1 VHCLSTRHQQKALG
15 IQALQRVVLP
25 AQQTCQVDCQPFP
38 EGNIGLRASGM
49 TASVSTLQSKANTQ
63 QLEAIL
69 ATDGPVLIIAGP
81 GSGKTFTLVERI
93 VHLITHKGVS
103 PESLLVVTFT
113 DKAAREL
120 TTRISNRLAEL
131 GICYN
136 LNEMYLGTF
145 HSICLR
151 FLEDYR
157 EYTRLKRSFTLF
169 DQFDQQYFLYQ
180 HIKDFR
186 ELPDTQFVLG
196 DDQSGRWAQSEN
208 LLKWLNKVREEAIDV
223 TTMAAAPELEIRTL
237 AACFAKYQE
246 LLHENN
252 SLDFS
257 GIQYETL
264 QLLENHLDVLAQLR
278 EKLTYMMVDEYQD
291 TNTIQERILQLLA
304 GERRNLCVVGD
315 DDQGLYRFRGA
326 TIRNI
331 LEFPTLFPDG
341 KCKQVKLTVNYRSH
355 PDIIRFYNDWML
367 EQNWEIGNRL
377 FRFAKK
383 ILPRED
389 NFPDM
394 PTVLRLAASDD
405 KGNTD
410 IWYSEVLT
418 FLNGLKYSGKLADW
432 NQVAF
437 LFRSVKNNKVVALAR
452 FLESSGVPVFSP
464 RSNLFFEREEIRL
477 MIGAL
482 IFLFP
487 QFPQLRA
494 WAEGVSLPIWNYYDH
509 QCFKPFTDELRK
521 TENQRLLDWAR
532 PLAKRH
538 AVLAQNTD
546 YAFSGLFY
554 QLLQFPLFS
563 RFLTE
568 EAVQGVDKGRAARNL
583 ATFSKLLTKFEYLHF
598 VSVLNPDYLEKNLR
612 DLFNQFLRFLSEG
625 GIGEYE
631 DESEYAPKGCVSF
644 LTIHQSKGLEFPVVV
659 CGSLEAVPRKQYGN
673 LDVLLEDGGYL
684 SKVRFEPLEHIKNF
698 DFRRLFYTAFSRAQ
712 NLLVLAAQEN
722 HGRGKSPSKY
732 FEHLFYKLPS
742 WRDVDF
748 SALNFDAVK
757 EINLKREYSFTSH
770 ITVFENCAEQYR
782 FFKELEFNPI
792 RAGAQLFGTLVH
804 QTIEDIHKAVLRG
817 EEATISIDQIQ
828 SWLTVNY
835 QYLSK
840 RERQYLAPQTLKA
853 VENHV
858 LGYYQRENGN
868 WDRIKEAEV
877 EISLVKDQYILK
889 GSVDLIRGEHDT
901 VEIIDFKSEKK
912 PDMEKDREQLK
923 QYQHQL
929 EVYAH
934 LVEERTGQK
943 VSRMHLYY
951 TGEDGGNP
959 YVSFAKDDRA
969 IGKTVTQFD
978 NIVSRIERHDYQMAA
993 RPTKLC
999 PNCDMRAYCDNK
1011 NWKFRKVEK

>member
-1 VHCLSTRHQQKALG
+1 MISTDAK
-15 IQALQRVVLP
+15 
-25 AQQTCQVDCQPFP
+25 
-38 EGNIGLRASGM
+38 
-49 TASVSTLQSKANTQ
+49 LQSTANAQ

-93 VHLITHKGVS
+93 VYLITNKGIA
-103 PESLLVVTFT
+103 PESLFVVTFT

-120 TTRISNRLAEL
+120 TTRISNRLTDL
-131 GICYN
+131 GIKFN

-151 FLEDYR
+151 LLEDYR
-157 EYTRLKRSFTLF
+157 EFTRLKRSFTLF

-180 HIKDFR
+180 RIKEFR
-186 ELPDTQFVLG
+186 ELPDAQLVMG

-208 LLKWLNKVREEAIDV
+208 LLKWLNKVSEEALDV
-223 TTMAAAPELEIRTL
+223 ATLAAAPDVEICAL

-257 GIQYETL
+257 GIQYEAL
-264 QLLENHLDVLAQLR
+264 QLLETHPEVLMQVR
-278 EKLTYMMVDEYQD
+278 EKLSYLMVDEYQD
-291 TNTIQERILQLLA
+291 TNTIQERILLLLA
-304 GERRNLCVVGD
+304 GEKKNLCVVGD

-331 LEFPTLFPDG
+331 LEFPALFDEG
-341 KCKQVKLTVNYRSH
+341 QCKQVQLTVNYRSH
-355 PDIIRFYNDWML
+355 PDIIRFYNEWMR
-367 EQNWEIGNRL
+367 EQTWDDGTRS
-377 FRFAKK
+377 FRFAKR
-383 ILPRED
+383 IVPRED
-389 NFPDM
+389 DFPDM
-394 PTVLRLAASDD
+394 PTTVRLAASDD
-405 KGNTD
+405 KDDTTN
-410 IWYSEVLT
+410 WHAEVLA
-418 FLNGLKYSGKLADW
+418 FLNELKASGQLTDW

-437 LFRSVKNNKVVALAR
+437 LFRSVKNNKVVTLAR
-452 FLESSGVPVFSP
+452 FLEAQGVPVFSP
-464 RSNLFFEREEIRL
+464 RSNMFFEREEIRL

-482 IFLFP
+482 LFVFP
-487 QFPQLRA
+487 QYGNPQLGEIRK
-494 WAEGVSLPIWNYYDH
+494 WAQDAKLAIWDYYDH
-509 QCFKPFTDELRK
+509 QCFKPFIDELRK
-521 TENQRLLDWAR
+521 PENKQLLEWAR

-546 YAFSGLFY
+546 YSFSGVFY

-563 RFLTE
+563 RFLAE

-583 ATFSKLLTKFEYLHF
+583 GTFSKLLTKFEYLHY
-598 VSVLNPDYLEKNLR
+598 VSVLNPEFLEKNLR
-612 DLFNQFLRFLSEG
+612 DLFNQFIRFLVDG

-659 CGSLEAVPRKQYGN
+659 CGSLEAVPRKQYGA

-684 SKVRFEPLEHIKNF
+684 SKERFEPLDHIKNF
-698 DFRRLFYTAFSRAQ
+698 DFWRLFYTAFSRAQ
-712 NLLVLAAQEN
+712 NLLVLAAQEKQ
-722 HGRGKSPSKY
+722 GRGKSPSKY
-732 FEHLFYKLPS
+732 FERLFYEVPS
-742 WRDVDF
+742 WRDVDL
-748 SALNFDAVK
+748 SALTYEAVK
-757 EINLKREYSFTSH
+757 QINLKREYSFTSD

-782 FFKELEFNPI
+782 FFKELEFAAI
-792 RAGAQLFGTLVH
+792 RESPMLFGTLVH
-804 QTIEDIHKAVLRG
+804 QTIEDIHKTVLRG
-817 EEATISIDQIQ
+817 EESTITLDGIK
-828 SWLTVNY
+828 SWFAANY
-835 QYLSK
+835 ALLSK
-840 RERQYLAPQTLKA
+840 KERVYLAPSSQQAALL
-853 VENHV
+853 HV
-858 LGYYQRENGN
+858 LRYYERENGN

-889 GSVDLIRGEHDT
+889 GSVDLIRGEQGT

-912 PDMEKDREQLK
+912 PDMEKDRDRLR
-923 QYQHQL
+923 QYQSQL

-959 YVSFAKDDRA
+959 YVSFSKDDRA
-969 IGKTVTQFD
+969 IGKTIARFD
-978 NIVSRIERHDYQMAA
+978 DIVARIERQAYGIAT
-993 RPTKLC
+993 RPAKLC
-999 PNCDMRAYCDNK
+999 LSCDMRAYCDNK
-1011 NWKFRKVEK
+1011 NWKFRKSN

>member
-1 VHCLSTRHQQKALG
+1 
-15 IQALQRVVLP
+15 
-25 AQQTCQVDCQPFP
+25 
-38 EGNIGLRASGM
+38 M
-49 TASVSTLQSKANTQ
+49 TSSVTALQSKANPQ
-63 QLEAIL
+63 QLKAIL

-93 VHLITHKGVS
+93 VYLITHTGVA

-131 GICYN
+131 GIQFN

-151 FLEDYR
+151 LLEDYR
-157 EYTRLKRSFTLF
+157 EFTRLKRSFTLF

-186 ELPDTQFVLG
+186 ELSDAELVIG
-196 DDQSGRWAQSEN
+196 DDQTGRWAQSEN
-208 LLKWLNKVREEAIDV
+208 LLKWLNKVSEEALDV
-223 TTMAAAPELEIRTL
+223 STL
-237 AACFAKYQE
+237 AAATEVEIRALATCFAKYQE
-246 LLHENN
+246 LLHEHN

-257 GIQYETL
+257 GIQHEAL
-264 QLLENHLDVLAQLR
+264 KLLEQRPEVLAQLR
-278 EKLTYMMVDEYQD
+278 DKLTHLMVDEYQD
-291 TNTIQERILQLLA
+291 TNTIQERILLLLA

-331 LEFPTLFPDG
+331 LEFPAMFDDG
-341 KCKQVKLTVNYRSH
+341 QCKQVKLTVNYRSH
-355 PDIIRFYNDWML
+355 PDIIRFYNEWMK
-367 EQNWEIGNRL
+367 EQVWDDGTRG
-377 FRFAKK
+377 FRFAKQ
-383 ILPRED
+383 IVPRED
-389 NFPDM
+389 DFPDQ
-394 PTVLRLAASDD
+394 PTAVRLTARDEKD
-405 KGNTD
+405 KCTNWHT
-410 IWYSEVLT
+410 EVLA
-418 FLNGLKYSGKLADW
+418 FLNKLKTSGQLADW

-437 LFRSVKNNKVVALAR
+437 LFRSVKNDKVVALAR
-452 FLESSGVPVFSP
+452 FLEAQGVPVFSP
-464 RSNLFFEREEIRL
+464 RSNMFFEREEIRL

-487 QFPQLRA
+487 QFSKVRA
-494 WAEGVSLPIWNYYDH
+494 WAEGVTLPIWDFYDH

-521 TENQRLLDWAR
+521 PENKPLLDWAR

-538 AVLAQNTD
+538 AVLTQNTD

-563 RFLTE
+563 RFLTDE
-568 EAVQGVDKGRAARNL
+568 TVLGVDKGRAARNL
-583 ATFSKLLTKFEYLHF
+583 GTFSRLLTKFEYLHY
-598 VSVLNPDYLEKNLR
+598 VSVLNLEFLEKNLR
-612 DLFNQFLRFLSEG
+612 DLFNQFMRFLVDG

-631 DESEYAPKGCVSF
+631 DEAEYAPKGCVSF

-659 CGSLEAVPRKQYGN
+659 CGSLEAVPRKQYSA
-673 LDVLLEDGGYL
+673 LDVLLEESGYL
-684 SKVRFEPLEHIKNF
+684 SKERFEPLDSIKNF
-698 DFRRLFYTAFSRAQ
+698 DFWRLFYTAFSRAQ
-712 NLLVLAAQEN
+712 NLLVLAAQEKQG
-722 HGRGKSPSKY
+722 HGKSPSKY
-732 FEHLFYKLPS
+732 FERLFYELPS
-742 WRDVDF
+742 WRDVDL
-748 SALNFDAVK
+748 SALTFEPVK
-757 EINLKREYSFTSH
+757 QINLKREYSFTSH

-804 QTIEDIHKAVLRG
+804 QTIEDIHKAVLRS
-817 EEATISIDQIQ
+817 EEASISTDQIQ
-828 SWLTVNY
+828 SWMAINY

-853 VENHV
+853 VEKHI
-858 LGYYQRENGN
+858 LSYYEREKGN

-877 EISLVKDQYILK
+877 EISLIKDQYILK
-889 GSVDLIRGEHDT
+889 GSVNLIRGEHDT

-912 PDMEKDREQLK
+912 PDMEKDRDRLR

-959 YVSFAKDDRA
+959 YVSFIKDDRA
-969 IGKTVTQFD
+969 IGKTIARFD
-978 NIVSRIERHDYQMAA
+978 DIVARIERQDYSITA
-993 RPTKLC
+993 RPSKQC
-999 PNCDMRAYCDNK
+999 QNCDMRSYCDNK
-1011 NWKFRKVEK
+1011 NWKFRKK

>member
-1 VHCLSTRHQQKALG
+1 MTLSA
-15 IQALQRVVLP
+15 
-25 AQQTCQVDCQPFP
+25 
-38 EGNIGLRASGM
+38 
-49 TASVSTLQSKANTQ
+49 TALQSKANPQ

-93 VHLITHKGVS
+93 VYLITHKSVA

-131 GICYN
+131 NIQFN

-151 FLEDYR
+151 MLEDYR
-157 EYTRLKRSFTLF
+157 EFTRLKRSFTLF

-180 HIKDFR
+180 NIKGFR
-186 ELPDTQFVLG
+186 ELPDAQLVMG
-196 DDQSGRWAQSEN
+196 DDQTGRWAQSEN
-208 LLKWLNKVREEAIDV
+208 LLKWLNKVSEEALDAA
-223 TTMAAAPELEIRTL
+223 TLAAAPEVEIRAL
-237 AACFAKYQE
+237 ATCFAKYQE
-246 LLHENN
+246 LLNEHN

-257 GIQYETL
+257 GIQYEAL
-264 QLLENHLDVLAQLR
+264 QLLEKRPEVLAQLR
-278 EKLTYMMVDEYQD
+278 EKLTHLMVDEYQD
-291 TNTIQERILQLLA
+291 TNTIQERILLLLG

-331 LEFPTLFPDG
+331 LEFPALFDDG
-341 KCKQVKLTVNYRSH
+341 QCKQVKLTVNYRSH
-355 PDIIRFYNDWML
+355 PDIIRFYNEWMK
-367 EQNWEIGNRL
+367 EQTWDDGTRV
-377 FRFAKK
+377 FRFAKQ
-383 ILPRED
+383 IVPRED
-389 NFPDM
+389 DFPDL
-394 PTVLRLAASDD
+394 PTALRLAASDD
-405 KGNTD
+405 KDDTTN
-410 IWYSEVLT
+410 WHAEVLA
-418 FLNGLKYSGKLADW
+418 FLNGLKASGQLADW

-437 LFRSVKNNKVVALAR
+437 LFRSVKNDKVVTLAR
-452 FLESSGVPVFSP
+452 FLEAQGVPVFSP
-464 RSNLFFEREEIRL
+464 RSNMFFEREEIRL
-477 MIGAL
+477 VIGAL

-487 QFPQLRA
+487 QFPKVRA
-494 WAEGVSLPIWNYYDH
+494 WAEGVTLPIWDYYD
-509 QCFKPFTDELRK
+509 QLCFKPFIDELRK
-521 TENQRLLDWAR
+521 PENNALLNWAR

-538 AVLAQNTD
+538 AVLTQNTD

-563 RFLTE
+563 RFLAE

-583 ATFSKLLTKFEYLHF
+583 GTFSKLITKFEYLHF
-598 VSVLNPDYLEKNLR
+598 VSVLNPEWLEKNIR
-612 DLFNQFLRFLSEG
+612 DLFNQFLRFLQDG

-631 DESEYAPKGCVSF
+631 DEAEYAPKGCVSF

-659 CGSLEAVPRKQYGN
+659 CGSLEAVPRKQYSA

-684 SKVRFEPLEHIKNF
+684 SKERFEPLDHIKNF
-698 DFRRLFYTAFSRAQ
+698 DFWRLFYTAFSRAQ
-712 NLLVLAAQEN
+712 NLLVLAAQEK

-732 FEHLFYKLPS
+732 FERLFYELPS
-742 WRDVDF
+742 WRDVDL
-748 SALNFDAVK
+748 SALTFEAVK
-757 EINLKREYSFTSH
+757 QINLKREYSFTSH

-782 FFKELEFNPI
+782 FFKELEFTPI
-792 RAGAQLFGTLVH
+792 RESPMLFGTLVH
-804 QTIEDIHKAVLRG
+804 QTIEDIHKTVLRG
-817 EEATISIDQIQ
+817 EEGTITLDGIKGWFSA
-828 SWLTVNY
+828 NY
-835 QYLSK
+835 AMLSK
-840 RERQYLAPQTLKA
+840 KERVYLAPSSQQAALL
-853 VENHV
+853 HV
-858 LGYYQRENGN
+858 LRYYERENGH

-877 EISLVKDQYILK
+877 EISLIKPQYILK

-912 PDMEKDREQLK
+912 PDMEKDRERLK
-923 QYQHQL
+923 QYQSQL

-959 YVSFAKDDRA
+959 YVSFTKDDRA
-969 IGKTVTQFD
+969 IGKTIARFD
-978 NIVSRIERHDYQMAA
+978 DIVARIERQDYAITA
-993 RPTKLC
+993 RPAKLC
-999 PNCDMRAYCDNK
+999 QSCDMRAYCDNK
-1011 NWKFRKVEK
+1011 NWKFRNTDQ

>member
-1 VHCLSTRHQQKALG
+1 
-15 IQALQRVVLP
+15 
-25 AQQTCQVDCQPFP
+25 
-38 EGNIGLRASGM
+38 M
-49 TASVSTLQSKANTQ
+49 TSFDLLAQSKANPQ
-63 QLEAIL
+63 QVEAIL

-93 VHLITHKGVS
+93 VYLITQKGVV

-120 TTRISNRLAEL
+120 TTRISNRLTDL
-131 GICYN
+131 GIKFN

-151 FLEDYR
+151 LLEDYR
-157 EYTRLKRSFTLF
+157 EFTRLKRSFTLF

-186 ELPDTQFVLG
+186 ELPDAQLVMG
-196 DDQSGRWAQSEN
+196 DDQTGRWAQSES
-208 LLKWLNKVREEAIDV
+208 LLKWVSKVSEEALDP
-223 TTMAAAPELEIRTL
+223 TTLAAAPEPEIRAL
-237 AACFAKYQE
+237 ATCFAKYQE
-246 LLHENN
+246 LLHEHN

-257 GIQYETL
+257 GIQYEAL
-264 QLLENHLDVLAQLR
+264 QLLEKRPEVLGQLR
-278 EKLTYMMVDEYQD
+278 EKLTHLMVDEYQD
-291 TNTIQERILQLLA
+291 TNTIQERILLLLA
-304 GERRNLCVVGD
+304 GENKNLCVVGD

-331 LEFPTLFPDG
+331 LEFPALFDDG
-341 KCKQVKLTVNYRSH
+341 QCKQVKLTVNYRSH
-355 PDIIRFYNDWML
+355 PDIIRFYNEWMK
-367 EQNWEIGNRL
+367 EQVWDDGTRV
-377 FRFAKK
+377 FRFAKQ
-383 ILPRED
+383 IVPRED
-389 NFPDM
+389 DFPDM
-394 PTVLRLAASDD
+394 PTAVRLAASDD
-405 KGNTD
+405 KGDTTN
-410 IWYSEVLT
+410 WHAEVLS
-418 FLNGLKYSGKLADW
+418 FLNGLKASGQLQDW

-437 LFRSVKNNKVVALAR
+437 LFRSVKNDKAVALAR
-452 FLESSGVPVFSP
+452 FLEAEGVPVFSP
-464 RSNLFFEREEIRL
+464 RSNMFFEREEIRL

-487 QFPQLRA
+487 QFPKVRA
-494 WAEGVSLPIWNYYDH
+494 WAEGVHLDIWDYYD
-509 QCFKPFTDELRK
+509 QLCFKHFTDELRK
-521 TENQRLLDWAR
+521 PENKPLLDWAR

-538 AVLAQNTD
+538 AVLTQNTD

-583 ATFSKLLTKFEYLHF
+583 GTFSKLLTKFEYLHF
-598 VSVLNPDYLEKNLR
+598 VSVLNPEWLEKNIR
-612 DLFNQFLRFLSEG
+612 DLFNQFLRFLQDG

-631 DESEYAPKGCVSF
+631 DEAEYAPKGCVSF

-659 CGSLEAVPRKQYGN
+659 CGSLEAVPRKQYSA

-684 SKVRFEPLEHIKNF
+684 SKERFEPLDHIKNF
-698 DFRRLFYTAFSRAQ
+698 DFWRLFYTAFSRAQ
-712 NLLVLAAQEN
+712 NLLVLAAQEKQ
-722 HGRGKSPSKY
+722 GRGKSPSKY
-732 FEHLFYKLPS
+732 FERLFYELPS
-742 WRDVDF
+742 WRDVNL
-748 SALNFDAVK
+748 SALTFEAVK
-757 EINLKREYSFTSH
+757 QINLKREYSFTSH

-782 FFKELEFNPI
+782 FFKDLEFAPI
-792 RAGAQLFGTLVH
+792 RESPMLFGTLVH
-804 QTIEDIHKAVLRG
+804 QTIEDIHKTVLRG
-817 EEATISIDQIQ
+817 EEGSITFDAIKGWF
-828 SWLTVNY
+828 SANY
-835 QYLSK
+835 AMLSK
-840 RERQYLAPQTLKA
+840 KERVYLAPSSQQAALL
-853 VENHV
+853 HV
-858 LGYYQRENGN
+858 MRYYERENGN

-912 PDMEKDREQLK
+912 PDMEKDRDRLR
-923 QYQHQL
+923 QYQSQL

-959 YVSFAKDDRA
+959 YVSFSKDDRA
-969 IGKTVTQFD
+969 IGKTIARFD
-978 NIVSRIERHDYQMAA
+978 DIVARIERQDYGLSA
-993 RPTKLC
+993 RPAKLC
-999 PNCDMRAYCDNK
+999 QNCDMRAYCDNK
-1011 NWKFRKVEK
+1011 NWKFRKND

>member
-1 VHCLSTRHQQKALG
+1 
-15 IQALQRVVLP
+15 
-25 AQQTCQVDCQPFP
+25 
-38 EGNIGLRASGM
+38 M
-49 TASVSTLQSKANTQ
+49 TASATALQSKANPQ

-93 VHLITHKGVS
+93 VYLITHKGVA

-131 GICYN
+131 GIQFN

-151 FLEDYR
+151 LLEDYR
-157 EYTRLKRSFTLF
+157 EFTRLKRSFTLF
-169 DQFDQQYFLYQ
+169 DQFDQQYFIYQ

-186 ELPDTQFVLG
+186 ELPDAQLVMG
-196 DDQSGRWAQSEN
+196 DDQTGRWAQSEN
-208 LLKWLNKVREEAIDV
+208 LLKWLNKVGEEALDA
-223 TTMAAAPELEIRTL
+223 TTLAAAPEPEIRAL
-237 AACFAKYQE
+237 ATCFAKYQE
-246 LLHENN
+246 LLHEHN

-257 GIQYETL
+257 GIQYEAL
-264 QLLENHLDVLAQLR
+264 QLLEKRPEVLGQLR
-278 EKLTYMMVDEYQD
+278 EKLTHLMVDEYQD
-291 TNTIQERILQLLA
+291 TNTIQERILLLLA

-331 LEFPTLFPDG
+331 LEFPALFDDG
-341 KCKQVKLTVNYRSH
+341 QCKQVKLTVNYRSH
-355 PDIIRFYNDWML
+355 PDIIRFYNEWMK
-367 EQNWEIGNRL
+367 EQVWDDGTRV
-377 FRFAKK
+377 FRFAKQ
-383 ILPRED
+383 IVPRED
-389 NFPDM
+389 DFPDL
-394 PTVLRLAASDD
+394 PTAVRLAASDD
-405 KGNTD
+405 KGETTN
-410 IWYSEVLT
+410 WHAEVLA
-418 FLNGLKYSGKLADW
+418 FLNGLKASGKLSDW

-437 LFRSVKNNKVVALAR
+437 LFRSVKNDKVVTLAR
-452 FLESSGVPVFSP
+452 FLEAEGVPVFSP
-464 RSNLFFEREEIRL
+464 RSNMFFEREEIRL

-487 QFPQLRA
+487 QFPKVRA
-494 WAEGVSLPIWNYYDH
+494 WAEGVTLPIWDYYD
-509 QCFKPFTDELRK
+509 QLCFKPFTDELRK
-521 TENQRLLDWAR
+521 PENKPLLDWAR

-538 AVLAQNTD
+538 AVLTQNTD
-546 YAFSGLFY
+546 YTFSGLFY

-568 EAVQGVDKGRAARNL
+568 EAVLGVDKGRAARNL
-583 ATFSKLLTKFEYLHF
+583 GTFSKLLTKFEYLHF
-598 VSVLNPDYLEKNLR
+598 VSVLNPEWLEKNIR
-612 DLFNQFLRFLSEG
+612 DLFNQFLRFLQEG

-631 DESEYAPKGCVSF
+631 DEAEYAPKGCVSF

-659 CGSLEAVPRKQYGN
+659 CGSLEAVPRKHYSA

-684 SKVRFEPLEHIKNF
+684 SKERFEPLDHIKNF
-698 DFRRLFYTAFSRAQ
+698 DFWRLFYTAFSRAQ
-712 NLLVLAAQEN
+712 NLLVLAAQEKQ
-722 HGRGKSPSKY
+722 GRGKSPSKY
-732 FEHLFYKLPS
+732 FERLFYELPS
-742 WRDVDF
+742 WRDVNL
-748 SALNFDAVK
+748 SALTFEAVK
-757 EINLKREYSFTSH
+757 QINLKREYSFTSH

-782 FFKELEFNPI
+782 FFKDLEFAPI
-792 RAGAQLFGTLVH
+792 RESPMLFGTLVH
-804 QTIEDIHKAVLRG
+804 QTIEDIHKTVLRG
-817 EEATISIDQIQ
+817 EEGTITFDAIKGWFSA
-828 SWLTVNY
+828 NY
-835 QYLSK
+835 TMLSK
-840 RERQYLAPQTLKA
+840 KERVYLAPSSQQAALL
-853 VENHV
+853 HV
-858 LGYYQRENGN
+858 VRYYERENGN

-912 PDMEKDREQLK
+912 PDMEKDRDRLR
-923 QYQHQL
+923 QYQSQL

-959 YVSFAKDDRA
+959 YVSFSKDDRA
-969 IGKTVTQFD
+969 IGKTIARFD
-978 NIVSRIERHDYQMAA
+978 DIVARIERQDYGITA
-993 RPTKLC
+993 RPAKLC
-999 PNCDMRAYCDNK
+999 QSCDMRAYCDNK
-1011 NWKFRKVEK
+1011 NWKFRKSR

>member
-1 VHCLSTRHQQKALG
+1 MSTSA
-15 IQALQRVVLP
+15 
-25 AQQTCQVDCQPFP
+25 
-38 EGNIGLRASGM
+38 
-49 TASVSTLQSKANTQ
+49 TALQSKANPQ

-93 VHLITHKGVS
+93 VYLITHKGVA

-131 GICYN
+131 DIQFN
-136 LNEMYLGTF
+136 LNDMYLGTF

-151 FLEDYR
+151 LLEDYR
-157 EYTRLKRSFTLF
+157 EFTRLKRSFTLF

-186 ELPDTQFVLG
+186 ELPDAELVMG
-196 DDQSGRWAQSEN
+196 DAQTGRWAQSEN
-208 LLKWLNKVREEAIDV
+208 LLKWLNKISEEALDASTLSTAKEV
-223 TTMAAAPELEIRTL
+223 EIRAL
-237 AACFAKYQE
+237 ASCFTKYQE
-246 LLHENN
+246 LLHEHN

-257 GIQYETL
+257 GIQYEAL
-264 QLLENHLDVLAQLR
+264 QLLEQHPEVLGQLR
-278 EKLTYMMVDEYQD
+278 DKLTHLMVDEYQD
-291 TNTIQERILQLLA
+291 TNTIQERILLLLA
-304 GERRNLCVVGD
+304 GEKRNLCVVGD

-331 LEFPTLFPDG
+331 LEFPALFDDG
-341 KCKQVKLTVNYRSH
+341 QCKQVKLTVNYRSH
-355 PDIIRFYNDWML
+355 PDIIRFYNEWMK
-367 EQNWEIGNRL
+367 EQAWDDGTRV
-377 FRFAKK
+377 FRFAKQ
-383 ILPRED
+383 IVPRED
-389 NFPDM
+389 DFPEL
-394 PTVLRLAASDD
+394 PTAVRLAASDE
-405 KGNTD
+405 KNETTN
-410 IWYSEVLT
+410 WHAEVLA
-418 FLNGLKYSGKLADW
+418 FLNGLKATGQLADW

-437 LFRSVKNNKVVALAR
+437 LFRSVKNDKVVALAR
-452 FLESSGVPVFSP
+452 FLETQGVPVFSP
-464 RSNLFFEREEIRL
+464 RSNMFFEREEIRL

-487 QFPQLRA
+487 QFPKVRA
-494 WAEGVSLPIWNYYDH
+494 WAEGVHLDIWDYYD
-509 QCFKPFTDELRK
+509 QLCFKPFTDELRK
-521 TENQRLLDWAR
+521 PENKPLLDWIR

-538 AVLAQNTD
+538 AVLTQNTD

-568 EAVQGVDKGRAARNL
+568 EAVHGVDKGRAARNL
-583 ATFSKLLTKFEYLHF
+583 GTLSKLLTKFEYLHF
-598 VSVLNPDYLEKNLR
+598 VSVLNPEWLEKNIR
-612 DLFNQFLRFLSEG
+612 DLFNQFLRFLQDG

-631 DESEYAPKGCVSF
+631 DEAEYAPKGCVSF

-659 CGSLEAVPRKQYGN
+659 CGSLEAVPRKQYSA

-684 SKVRFEPLEHIKNF
+684 SKERFEPLDYIKNF
-698 DFRRLFYTAFSRAQ
+698 DFWRLFYTAFSRAQ
-712 NLLVLAAQEN
+712 NLLVLAAQEKQ
-722 HGRGKSPSKY
+722 GRGKSPSKY
-732 FEHLFYKLPS
+732 FDHLFYELPS
-742 WRDVDF
+742 WRDVDLSELTF
-748 SALNFDAVK
+748 EAVK
-757 EINLKREYSFTSH
+757 QINLKREYSFTSH

-817 EEATISIDQIQ
+817 EESIVTPDKIQ
-828 SWLTVNY
+828 SWMLVNY

-840 RERQYLAPQTLKA
+840 RERQYLAPQTLKS
-853 VENHV
+853 VEQHV
-858 LGYYQRENGN
+858 LGYYEREKSD
-868 WDRIKEAEV
+868 WSRIKEAEV

-912 PDMEKDREQLK
+912 PDMEKDRDRLRL
-923 QYQHQL
+923 YQSQL
-929 EVYAH
+929 EVFAH

-951 TGEDGGNP
+951 TGEKGGNP
-959 YVSFAKDDRA
+959 YVSFSKDDRA
-969 IGKTVTQFD
+969 IGKTIARFD
-978 NIVSRIERHDYQMAA
+978 DIVARIERQDYGLSA
-993 RPTKLC
+993 RPAKLC
-999 PNCDMRAYCDNK
+999 QNCDMRAYCDNK
-1011 NWKFRKVEK
+1011 NWKFRKND

>member
-1 VHCLSTRHQQKALG
+1 MMESET
-15 IQALQRVVLP
+15 ILQSRAN
-25 AQQTCQVDCQPFP
+25 AQQ
-38 EGNIGLRASGM
+38 R
-49 TASVSTLQSKANTQ
+49 
-63 QLEAIL
+63 EAIL
-69 ATDGPVLIIAGP
+69 ATEGPVLIIAGP

-93 VHLITHKGVS
+93 VYLITQKGIA
-103 PESLLVVTFT
+103 PESLFVVTFT

-131 GICYN
+131 DIGFN

-151 FLEDYR
+151 VLEDYR
-157 EYTRLKRSFTLF
+157 EFTRLKRSFTLF

-186 ELPDTQFVLG
+186 ELPDSQLVMG
-196 DDQSGRWAQSEN
+196 DDHTGRWAQSET
-208 LLKWLNKVREEAIDV
+208 LLKWLNKVSEEALNV
-223 TTMAAAPELEIRTL
+223 TALEAAPEVEIRAL
-237 AACFAKYQE
+237 AACFARYQG
-246 LLHENN
+246 LLLENN

-257 GIQYETL
+257 GIQYEAL
-264 QLLENHLDVLAQLR
+264 QLLEEHPEVLAQLR
-278 EKLTYMMVDEYQD
+278 EKLSYLMVDEYQD
-291 TNTIQERILQLLA
+291 TNTIQERILLLLA
-304 GERRNLCVVGD
+304 GEKHNLCVVGD

-331 LEFPTLFPDG
+331 LEFPALFDEG
-341 KCKQVKLTVNYRSH
+341 KCKRVALTVNYRSH
-355 PDIIRFYNDWML
+355 PDIIRFYNEWMR
-367 EQNWEIGNRL
+367 EQTWDDGQRT
-377 FRFAKK
+377 FRFAKQ
-383 ILPRED
+383 IVPRED
-389 NFPDM
+389 DFPEV
-394 PTVLRLAASDD
+394 PTAVRLAATDN
-405 KGNTD
+405 KGEASN
-410 IWYSEVLT
+410 WHAEVLA
-418 FLNGLKYSGKLADW
+418 FLNGLKASGKLSDW

-437 LFRSVKNNKVVALAR
+437 LFRSVKNDKVVALAR
-452 FLESSGVPVFSP
+452 FLEAEGVPVFSP
-464 RSNLFFEREEIRL
+464 RSNMFFEREEIRL

-487 QFPQLRA
+487 QFPKVRA
-494 WAEGVSLPIWNYYDH
+494 WAEGVTLPIWDYYDH
-509 QCFKPFTDELRK
+509 QCFATFTAELRK
-521 TENQRLLDWAR
+521 PENKPLLDWAR

-568 EAVQGVDKGRAARNL
+568 EAAQGVDKGRAARNL
-583 ATFSKLLTKFEYLHF
+583 GTFSKLLTKFEYLHF
-598 VSVLNPDYLEKNLR
+598 VSVLNPEWLEKNIR
-612 DLFNQFLRFLSEG
+612 DLFNQFIRFLVDG

-631 DESEYAPKGCVSF
+631 DEAEYAPKGCVSF

-659 CGSLEAVPRKQYGN
+659 CGSLEAVPRKQYGA

-684 SKVRFEPLEHIKNF
+684 SKERFEPLDQIKNF
-698 DFRRLFYTAFSRAQ
+698 DFWRLFYTAFSRAQ
-712 NLLVLAAQEN
+712 NLLVLAAQERQ
-722 HGRGKSPSKY
+722 GKGLGKSPSKY
-732 FEHLFYKLPS
+732 FERLFDELPD
-742 WRDVDF
+742 WRGVDL
-748 SALNFDAVK
+748 SALSFEAVK
-757 EINLKREYSFTSH
+757 QINLKREYSFTSH

-782 FFKELEFNPI
+782 FFKDLEFAPI
-792 RAGAQLFGTLVH
+792 RESPMLFGTLVH
-804 QTIEDIHKAVLRG
+804 QTIEDIHKTVLRG
-817 EEATISIDQIQ
+817 EENT
-828 SWLTVNY
+828 LTRDGIEGWFSANY
-835 QYLSK
+835 AMLSK
-840 RERQYLAPQTLKA
+840 KERVYLAPSSQKA
-853 VENHV
+853 ALSHV
-858 LGYYQRENGN
+858 LRYYERENGN

-912 PDMEKDREQLK
+912 PDMEKDRSRLH

-959 YVSFAKDDRA
+959 YVSFTKDNRA
-969 IGKTVTQFD
+969 IGKTITRFD
-978 NIVSRIERHDYQMAA
+978 DIVARIERQDYQMAA
-993 RPTKLC
+993 RPAKLC
-999 PNCDMRAYCDNK
+999 LSCDMRAYCDNK
-1011 NWKFRKVEK
+1011 PWKFSKAL

>member
-1 VHCLSTRHQQKALG
+1 MTST
-15 IQALQRVVLP
+15 ALQ
-25 AQQTCQVDCQPFP
+25 
-38 EGNIGLRASGM
+38 S
-49 TASVSTLQSKANTQ
+49 SANPQ

-93 VHLITHKGVS
+93 VYLITQKGVA
-103 PESLLVVTFT
+103 PESLFVVTFT

-120 TTRISNRLAEL
+120 TTRISNRLTDL
-131 GICYN
+131 GIKFN

-151 FLEDYR
+151 LLEDYR
-157 EYTRLKRSFTLF
+157 EFTRLKRSFTLF

-180 HIKDFR
+180 RIKEFR
-186 ELPDTQFVLG
+186 ELPDAQLVMG

-208 LLKWLNKVREEAIDV
+208 LLKWLNKVSEEALDV
-223 TTMAAAPELEIRTL
+223 ATLAAAPEVEIRAL

-257 GIQYETL
+257 GIQYEAL
-264 QLLENHLDVLAQLR
+264 QLLEKRPEVLAQVR
-278 EKLTYMMVDEYQD
+278 EKLSYLMVDEYQD
-291 TNTIQERILQLLA
+291 TNTIQERILLLLA
-304 GERRNLCVVGD
+304 GENKNLCVVGD

-331 LEFPTLFPDG
+331 LEFPALFDEG
-341 KCKQVKLTVNYRSH
+341 QCKQVKLTVNYRSH
-355 PDIIRFYNDWML
+355 PDIIRFYNEWMK
-367 EQNWEIGNRL
+367 EQRWDDGTRS
-377 FRFAKK
+377 FRFDKQ

-389 NFPDM
+389 DFPSV
-394 PTVLRLAASDD
+394 PTAVRLAASDD
-405 KGNTD
+405 KGDTTN
-410 IWYSEVLT
+410 WHAEVLA
-418 FLNGLKYSGKLADW
+418 FLHSLKASGKLTDW

-437 LFRSVKNNKVVALAR
+437 LFRSVKNDKVVALAR
-452 FLESSGVPVFSP
+452 FLEAQGVPVFSP
-464 RSNLFFEREEIRL
+464 RSNMFFEREEIRL

-487 QFPQLRA
+487 QFPKVRA
-494 WAEGVSLPIWNYYDH
+494 WAEGVTLPIWDYYD
-509 QCFKPFTDELRK
+509 QLCFKPFTDELRK
-521 TENQRLLDWAR
+521 PENKPLLDWAR

-538 AVLAQNTD
+538 AVLTQNTD

-583 ATFSKLLTKFEYLHF
+583 GTFSKLLTKFEYLHF
-598 VSVLNPDYLEKNLR
+598 VSVLNPEWLEKNIR
-612 DLFNQFLRFLSEG
+612 DLFNQFLRFLVDG

-631 DESEYAPKGCVSF
+631 DEAEYAPKGCVSF

-659 CGSLEAVPRKQYGN
+659 CGSLEAVPRKQYSA

-684 SKVRFEPLEHIKNF
+684 SKERFEPLDHIKNF
-698 DFRRLFYTAFSRAQ
+698 DFWRLFYTAFSRAQ
-712 NLLVLAAQEN
+712 NLLVLAAQEKQ
-722 HGRGKSPSKY
+722 GRGRSPSKY
-732 FEHLFYKLPS
+732 FERLFYELPS
-742 WRDVDF
+742 WRDVDL
-748 SALNFDAVK
+748 SALTFEAVK
-757 EINLKREYSFTSH
+757 QINLKREYSFTSH

-782 FFKELEFNPI
+782 FFKELEFTPI
-792 RAGAQLFGTLVH
+792 RESPMLFGTLVH
-804 QTIEDIHKAVLRG
+804 QTIEDIHKTVLRG
-817 EEATISIDQIQ
+817 EEGTITLDGIKGWFSA
-828 SWLTVNY
+828 NY
-835 QYLSK
+835 AMLSK
-840 RERQYLAPQTLKA
+840 KERVYLAPSSQQAALL
-853 VENHV
+853 HV
-858 LGYYQRENGN
+858 LRYFERENGH

-877 EISLVKDQYILK
+877 EISLIKQQYILK

-912 PDMEKDREQLK
+912 PDMEKDRDRLR

-959 YVSFAKDDRA
+959 YVSFTKDDRA
-969 IGKTVTQFD
+969 IGKTIARFD
-978 NIVSRIERHDYQMAA
+978 DIVARIERQDYGIAS
-993 RPTKLC
+993 RPAKLC
-999 PNCDMRAYCDNK
+999 LSCDMRAYCDNK
-1011 NWKFRKVEK
+1011 NWKFRKND

>member
-1 VHCLSTRHQQKALG
+1 
-15 IQALQRVVLP
+15 
-25 AQQTCQVDCQPFP
+25 
-38 EGNIGLRASGM
+38 M
-49 TASVSTLQSKANTQ
+49 TGAALQSKANPQ

-93 VHLITHKGVS
+93 VYLITQKGVA

-131 GICYN
+131 NIQFN

-145 HSICLR
+145 HSVCLR
-151 FLEDYR
+151 LLEDYR
-157 EYTRLKRSFTLF
+157 EFTRLKRSFTLF

-180 HIKDFR
+180 RIKEFR
-186 ELPDTQFVLG
+186 ELPDAQLVMG

-208 LLKWLNKVREEAIDV
+208 LLKWLNKVSEEALDV
-223 TTMAAAPELEIRTL
+223 TTLATAPEVEIRAL

-257 GIQYETL
+257 GIQYEAL
-264 QLLENHLDVLAQLR
+264 QLLEKHPEVLEQVR
-278 EKLTYMMVDEYQD
+278 EKLSYLIVDEYQD
-291 TNTIQERILQLLA
+291 TNTIQERILLLLA
-304 GERRNLCVVGD
+304 GETKNLCVVGD

-331 LEFPTLFPDG
+331 LEFPALFDDEQ
-341 KCKQVKLTVNYRSH
+341 CKQVKLTVNYRSH
-355 PDIIRFYNDWML
+355 PDIIRFYNEWMK
-367 EQNWEIGNRL
+367 EQRWDDGTRS
-377 FRFAKK
+377 FRFDKQ
-383 ILPRED
+383 ILPRD
-389 NFPDM
+389 DDFLDM
-394 PTVLRLAASDD
+394 PTAVRLAASDD
-405 KGNTD
+405 KGETTN
-410 IWYSEVLT
+410 WHAEVQA
-418 FLNGLKYSGKLADW
+418 FLHSLKASGKLSDW

-437 LFRSVKNNKVVALAR
+437 LFRSVKNDKVVALAR
-452 FLESSGVPVFSP
+452 FLETEGVPVFSP
-464 RSNLFFEREEIRL
+464 RSNMFFEREEIRL

-487 QFPQLRA
+487 QFPKVRA
-494 WAEGVSLPIWNYYDH
+494 WAEGVHLDIWDYYD
-509 QCFKPFTDELRK
+509 QLCFRPFTDELRK
-521 TENQRLLDWAR
+521 PENKPLLDWAR

-538 AVLAQNTD
+538 AVLTQNTD

-568 EAVQGVDKGRAARNL
+568 EAAQGVDKGRAARNL
-583 ATFSKLLTKFEYLHF
+583 GTFSKLLTKFEYLHY
-598 VSVLNPDYLEKNLR
+598 VSVLNPEWLEKNIR
-612 DLFNQFLRFLSEG
+612 DLFNQFLRFLQDG

-631 DESEYAPKGCVSF
+631 DEAEYAPKGCVSF
-644 LTIHQSKGLEFPVVV
+644 LTVHQSKGLEFPVVV
-659 CGSLEAVPRKQYGN
+659 CGSLEAVPRKQYGA

-684 SKVRFEPLEHIKNF
+684 SKERFEPLDHIKNF
-698 DFRRLFYTAFSRAQ
+698 DFWRLFYTAFSRAQ
-712 NLLVLAAQEN
+712 NLLVLAAQEKQ
-722 HGRGKSPSKY
+722 GRGKSPSKY
-732 FEHLFYKLPS
+732 FERLFYEVPS
-742 WRDVDF
+742 WRDVDL
-748 SALNFDAVK
+748 SALTYEAVK
-757 EINLKREYSFTSH
+757 QINLKREYSFTSD

-782 FFKELEFNPI
+782 FFKELEFAAI
-792 RAGAQLFGTLVH
+792 RESPMLFGTLVH
-804 QTIEDIHKAVLRG
+804 QTIEDIHKTVLRG
-817 EEATISIDQIQ
+817 EESSITFDTIKGWFSA
-828 SWLTVNY
+828 NY
-835 QYLSK
+835 AMLSK
-840 RERQYLAPQTLKA
+840 KERVYLAPSSQQAALL
-853 VENHV
+853 HV
-858 LGYYQRENGN
+858 VRYYERENGN

-889 GSVDLIRGEHDT
+889 GSVDLIRGEQGT

-912 PDMEKDREQLK
+912 PDMEKDRDRLR
-923 QYQHQL
+923 QYQSQL

-959 YVSFAKDDRA
+959 YVSFSKDDRA
-969 IGKTVTQFD
+969 IGKTIARFD
-978 NIVSRIERHDYQMAA
+978 DIVARIERQDYGIAT
-993 RPTKLC
+993 RPAKLC
-999 PNCDMRAYCDNK
+999 LSCDMRAYCDNK
-1011 NWKFRKVEK
+1011 NWKFRKSNG